1 MKVGL
6 SFSRCIKDIFLGEV
20 DYEEVLIIIASTN
33 FNPND
38 DISWEDIQRG
48 LSTFKKGGHQASTTN
63 VRKSGPQNSRSIL
76 AKRAGGMRACI
87 RAGAS
92 GGLPYRSCTLYSTVL
107 YLQYNHS
114 RSRGA

>member
-48 LSTFKKGGHQASTTN
+48 LSTFKKGESGTSSRKASSS
-63 VRKSGPQNSRSIL
+63 K
-76 AKRAGGMRACI
+76 
-87 RAGAS
+87 
-92 GGLPYRSCTLYSTVL
+92 TLGV
-107 YLQYNHS
+107 
-114 RSRGA
+114 